1 MQNSNEANWL
11 LEIFLQYQ
19 EEIDFRRRASPE
31 RFWLEEAIQ
40 ADEKIRDAGADSA
53 SSIDA
58 A

>member
-1 MQNSNEANWL
+1 MDQSNETNWL

-19 EEIDFRRRASPE
+19 QEIDIRRRTSPE
-31 RFWLEEAIQ
+31 RFWLEEALR
-40 ADEKIRDAGADSA
+40 ADEKTRDAGADSA